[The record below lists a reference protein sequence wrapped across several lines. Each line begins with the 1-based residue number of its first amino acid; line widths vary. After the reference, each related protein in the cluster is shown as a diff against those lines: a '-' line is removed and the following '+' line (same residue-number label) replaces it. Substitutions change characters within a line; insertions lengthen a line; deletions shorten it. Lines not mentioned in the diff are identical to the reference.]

1 MPSVITEEVLS
12 KLLEHTAT
20 DRACLQVNLEPQKT
34 LVTISGDRLVSSN
47 LKITYSTV
55 RNIHLNP
62 QTNKWQ
68 GQAKRGDFVYRV
80 EYVPNY
86 NPTDHGHWKPINLE
100 ME

>member
-20 DRACLQVNLEPQKT
+20 DRACLQVKLEQQKT

-55 RNIHLNP
+55 RNIHLNVLSSF
-62 QTNKWQ
+62 W
-68 GQAKRGDFVYRV
+68 G
-80 EYVPNY
+80 
-86 NPTDHGHWKPINLE
+86 
-100 ME
+100 